1 MLIHVVLCDAEA
13 WVVWQALTSGVL
25 YGGDLANKMPVGRRS
40 FDEACAS

>member
-1 MLIHVVLCDAEA
+1 MAG

-25 YGGDLANKMPVGRRS
+25 YGGDVANKMPVGRRS